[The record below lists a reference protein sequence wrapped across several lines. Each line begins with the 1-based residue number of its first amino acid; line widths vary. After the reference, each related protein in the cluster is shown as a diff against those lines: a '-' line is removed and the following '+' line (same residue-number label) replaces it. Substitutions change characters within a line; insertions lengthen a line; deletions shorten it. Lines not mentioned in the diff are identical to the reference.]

1 VSSSLSPLF
10 FSLQT
15 HFFLSYTR
23 AIFFFFKE
31 RNKLTRFS
39 AALVSEMFVK
49 RFVGREEPFPAYLGH
64 CLQTQF
70 NLKLFATFELIKSVR
85 SFYPYIPII

>member
-1 VSSSLSPLF
+1 
-10 FSLQT
+10 
-15 HFFLSYTR
+15 
-23 AIFFFFKE
+23 
-31 RNKLTRFS
+31 
-39 AALVSEMFVK
+39 MFVK